1 MSANALGVIA
11 AVILLAS
18 FVLRG
23 EKNIRLVNLV
33 GCVFL
38 VLWAVRSNPTNFILV
53 FMGIAIILVHL
64 VQFWHMIKEA
74 KSKRE
79 LAKAEA
85 KVADAEAKAAD
96 AQVALHRAARRR
108 RPADRRHL
116 PLLPAQQGAHGRNP
130 VLSRKTIVA
139 YFVSDA
145 CQIVLV
151 LHTYININ
159 PTLCLEKFAPF

>member
-74 KSKRE
+74 KSKRD

-96 AQVALHRAARRR
+96 AEAKAAT
-108 RPADRRHL
+108 
-116 PLLPAQQGAHGRNP
+116 AQARMAEIQSYH
-130 VLSRKTIVA
+130 
-139 YFVSDA
+139 
-145 CQIVLV
+145 
-151 LHTYININ
+151 
-159 PTLCLEKFAPF
+159 EKQ